1 MVMTSSVA
9 KEFIVCK
16 NQFEILSFFLP
27 KDEHFFFFNVMVDI
41 LHLIIAYARTENSV
55 ANEFRMRNI
64 IV

>member
-1 MVMTSSVA
+1 
-9 KEFIVCK
+9 
-16 NQFEILSFFLP
+16 
-27 KDEHFFFFNVMVDI
+27 MVDI